1 LTSTSGRKGLTN
13 SNNLRDH
20 GRDGSRGPRDGL
32 GARDRDA
39 LCSQFL
45 AIALSVLL
53 LFSCRGAHVLK
64 AIYPG
69 TFDPVTMGHW
79 DLIQRA
85 EKLVDHL
92 VVAVLHNPSKH
103 PAFSVAERVDFLREL
118 VQPFDNVEVTTFHG
132 LLVDFAKLQGSTS
145 IIRGVRAFSD
155 FEYEFQMAIM
165 NRKLAPDLETVFLMP
180 KEEYSVLSS
189 KVVRDVGM
197 MGGDITGFVPE
208 CLRERIAN
216 RLKNPEN
223 YA

>member
-1 LTSTSGRKGLTN
+1 M
-13 SNNLRDH
+13 
-20 GRDGSRGPRDGL
+20 
-32 GARDRDA
+32 
-39 LCSQFL
+39 
-45 AIALSVLL
+45 
-53 LFSCRGAHVLK
+53 LK

-85 EKLVDHL
+85 TKLVDHL

-118 VQPFDNVEVTTFHG
+118 VQGFRNVEVATFHG
-132 LLVDFAKLQGSTS
+132 LLVDFARMQGSMS

-165 NRKLAPDLETVFLMP
+165 NRKLAPDLETIFLMP
-180 KEEYSVLSS
+180 KEEYSVISS
-189 KVVRDVGM
+189 KAVRDIGM
-197 MGGDITGFVPE
+197 MGGDITGLVPE
-208 CLRERIAN
+208 VLQERIAM
-216 RLKNPEN
+216 RLRNPED